1 MRGAGTD
8 ANVFVTMYGDKG
20 KTDEVP
26 IGNATDNFEQGQL
39 DKFKVC
45 HVRLFMQRIYLQ
57 TFRKNGERE
66 TIAKR
71 ATAWHVQQHHWEQTF
86 ISFKELKFYAMISQ
100 AISKLPTART
110 VHSRKTSS
118 FRSPIASKTFSWMVF
133 AKKKKMLIW
142 PSNIKQAKSIC
153 LSKMDS
159 GTYTNCVM
167 IPSITIPF
175 NHIGKLPW
183 PYEKRYCRT

>member
-45 HVRLFMQRIYLQ
+45 LFMQRIYLQ

-71 ATAWHVQQHHWEQTF
+71 ATA
-86 ISFKELKFYAMISQ
+86 
-100 AISKLPTART
+100 
-110 VHSRKTSS
+110 
-118 FRSPIASKTFSWMVF
+118 
-133 AKKKKMLIW
+133 
-142 PSNIKQAKSIC
+142 
-153 LSKMDS
+153 
-159 GTYTNCVM
+159 
-167 IPSITIPF
+167 
-175 NHIGKLPW
+175 
-183 PYEKRYCRT
+183 